1 MCRWGRLVLGTV
13 LTCNLLCC
21 LLPILKTQGSCS
33 SDDRPL
39 WHKER
44 KMRRKDDNINLVEK
58 GIMAKNKVV
67 SNKIK
72 VISFHMRS
80 DSVTK
85 KKNWQEQKTKTRW
98 NVDCSTA

>member
-1 MCRWGRLVLGTV
+1 
-13 LTCNLLCC
+13 
-21 LLPILKTQGSCS
+21 
-33 SDDRPL
+33 
-39 WHKER
+39 
-44 KMRRKDDNINLVEK
+44 MRRKDDNINLVEK

-85 KKNWQEQKTKTRW
+85 KKTDKNKKQKQGEMLTVAQRRTKRMSLTVQVI
-98 NVDCSTA
+98 NVCFRIFIKDNNFSAILERQ